1 MKKNLDYNKI
11 TLTVN
16 GRKESFSKEELT
28 AKLERLAEL
37 EKNFSKKN
45 DAQVKMFELAE
56 KPTEGKCFKVDPIE
70 IVKKEVLFLQS
81 RIDKKQDIARRRI
94 LKAIKEV
101 KKSPQKYGEVFY
113 LLIPKKEWVY
123 RSKRC
128 KTIQEQNKFAENLG
142 GYISN
147 FITEPLVW
155 AQRIINGES
164 WGTLCNEP
172 DTLKWY
178 RIVIW
183 ENGETKLVGGASEIK
198 DYVSASAIRGYV
210 YCYGGRFNGAVPSV
224 VLKTLYNPMC

>member
-16 GRKESFSKEELT
+16 GRKESFSKEELI

-37 EKNFSKKN
+37 EKIFSKKH
-45 DAQVKMFELAE
+45 DAEVKTFELFE

-70 IVKKEVLFLQS
+70 IVKKEILFLQP

-94 LKAIKEV
+94 LKAINEV
-101 KKSPQKYGEVFY
+101 KKNPYKYGEVFY

-123 RSKRC
+123 RGKTH
-128 KTIQEQNKFAENLG
+128 KTIEEQNMFAESLG
-142 GYISN
+142 GFTSN
-147 FITEPLVW
+147 WVTEPLVW

-164 WGTLCNEP
+164 WETLCNEP

-183 ENGETKLVGGASEIK
+183 ENSEAKLVGGASEIN
-198 DYVSASAIRGYV
+198 DYGSASAIRSYI
-210 YCYGGRFNGAVPSV
+210 YYSKGRLNGAVPSII
-224 VLKTLYNPMC
+224 LKSLENLM